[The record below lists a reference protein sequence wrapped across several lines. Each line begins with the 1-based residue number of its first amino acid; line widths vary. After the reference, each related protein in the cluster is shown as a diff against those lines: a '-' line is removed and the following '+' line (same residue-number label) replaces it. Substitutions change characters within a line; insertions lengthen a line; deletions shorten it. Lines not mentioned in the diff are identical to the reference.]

1 MIIGKVQKV
10 VYNLIDI
17 FEKFNK
23 RFIRI
28 VNNNHKML

>member
-10 VYNLIDI
+10 VYNLIDK

-23 RFIRI
+23 IFIRI
-28 VNNNHKML
+28 VNNNLNML